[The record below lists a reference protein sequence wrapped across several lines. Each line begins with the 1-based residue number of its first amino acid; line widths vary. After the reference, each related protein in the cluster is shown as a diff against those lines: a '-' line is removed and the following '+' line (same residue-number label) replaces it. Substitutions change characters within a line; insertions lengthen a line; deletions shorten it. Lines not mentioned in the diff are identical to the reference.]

1 MRFSAV
7 LLSTALFS
15 LSAVTALS
23 QSPMMMDSS
32 GIYVDLGGGL
42 AILPGTTDTPHDNLR
57 TTTEGR
63 APVDR
68 LDPRVAS
75 WDFDIGFGVDGALG
89 YDFGSFR
96 TDLEFTF
103 LSAKAVFNVDP
114 DDRRENDM
122 DADDTLTI
130 LALTANAW
138 YDLYTGSAWTPYIG
152 IGVGGT
158 NLSVQLSEG
167 TDERDRYFDG
177 TGWGFAYQAGVG
189 VAFEVLSGFS
199 LTAGYQFFG
208 TLETEVIDEGASTG
222 DADDSSVSPTLMAHG
237 IQLGMRFLF

>member
-1 MRFSAV
+1 MRSSAV
-7 LLSTALFS
+7 LLSLVLLAA
-15 LSAVTALS
+15 SAVAAFS
-23 QSPMMMDSS
+23 QSPMMMESS
-32 GIYVDLGGGL
+32 GVYVNLGGGL
-42 AILPGTTDTPHDNLR
+42 AILPGTTDTPHDNLPD
-57 TTTEGR
+57 TPKGNMPMDSNE
-63 APVDR
+63 
-68 LDPRVAS
+68 AS
-75 WDFDIGFGVDGALG
+75 WDFDLGFGIDGALG

-103 LSAKAVFNVDP
+103 LSSKAVFDVDP
-114 DDRRENDM
+114 DDRREDDV

-138 YDLYTGSAWTPYIG
+138 YDLYTGTAWTPYIG
-152 IGVGGT
+152 IGIGGT

-167 TDERDRYFDG
+167 TDDDDLYFDG

-208 TLETEVIDEGASTG
+208 TLETEVRDDAGTSDDE
-222 DADDSSVSPTLMAHG
+222 DDDYTVAPTLMAHG